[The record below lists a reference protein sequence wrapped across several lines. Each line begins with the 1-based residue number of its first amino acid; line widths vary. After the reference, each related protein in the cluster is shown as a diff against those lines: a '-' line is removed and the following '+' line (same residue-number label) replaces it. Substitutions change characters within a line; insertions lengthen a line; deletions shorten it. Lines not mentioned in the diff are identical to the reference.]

1 MRLWRSSQ
9 PSFRSAGRVKLKL
22 ENRWLLNMRISLL
35 PTVFG
40 EKTVI
45 RLLNSSAGILDKS
58 ELGLSPFNMAQVE
71 RLLKISE
78 GIILL
83 TGPTGSGKS
92 TTLYSMLKDFNTTDR
107 NIITLE
113 DPVEYQMFGVN
124 QVQVNTQV
132 GMTFAS
138 GLRSILRQDPDIIML
153 GEIRDEETA
162 EIAIRSA
169 ITGHIVLST
178 LHTNDTVS
186 SVSRLVDMGIQRYMV
201 TSAVAGIVAQRLLK
215 RICPRCAES
224 YTASE
229 MERKELGIT
238 TAAPLLLRRGKG
250 CPFCG
255 NTGYKGRTAIH
266 EVFVLD
272 QEMKSMINTNRTNE
286 EIKERA
292 CQKGMKTLAD
302 SAREL
307 VLKGTTTVE
316 EMLKATY
323 ALE

>member
-1 MRLWRSSQ
+1 
-9 PSFRSAGRVKLKL
+9 
-22 ENRWLLNMRISLL
+22 
-35 PTVFG
+35 
-40 EKTVI
+40 
-45 RLLNSSAGILDKS
+45 
-58 ELGLSPFNMAQVE
+58 
-71 RLLKISE
+71 
-78 GIILL
+78 
-83 TGPTGSGKS
+83 
-92 TTLYSMLKDFNTTDR
+92 MLKDFNTDDR

-113 DPVEYQMFGVN
+113 DPVEYQMFGIN

-162 EIAIRSA
+162 EIAICSA

-186 SVSRLVDMGIQRYMV
+186 SISRLVDMGIPRYMV

-215 RICPRCAES
+215 RICPRCAET
-224 YTASE
+224 YAAGESE
-229 MERKELGIT
+229 KKLLGIT
-238 TAAPLLLRRGKG
+238 DGSGVLLRRGRG

-272 QEMKSMINTNRTNE
+272 QEMKSMINANRTNE
-286 EIKERA
+286 ELKQRA

-307 VLKGTTTVE
+307 VLKGTTTIE

-323 ALE
+323 VLE